1 MQSSQ
6 RGRVCKKHVWCSFF
20 SPFGLNA
27 LLKIFILKACTL
39 EYDIYL
45 RCRLLTKVLIWISGI
60 FIIIR
65 AYFCDRAASDV
76 CRVFAS
82 FLANLFRPDDIQL
95 SNPIKKKK
103 DNPQMP
109 KTCSPVLRSFK
120 VLSSHVGCHLNFM
133 NPCKGEKN
141 TMCKEARLVILA
153 LLWMLI
159 LLSFSCWS
167 CFV

>member
-20 SPFGLNA
+20 SPFGPNA

-60 FIIIR
+60 FIIIQ

-103 DNPQMP
+103 TILTCP
-109 KTCSPVLRSFK
+109 KHVPLFWGLSKSYPLMLDVIWISWIHVRERRTQCAKRHVL
-120 VLSSHVGCHLNFM
+120 
-133 NPCKGEKN
+133 
-141 TMCKEARLVILA
+141 
-153 LLWMLI
+153 
-159 LLSFSCWS
+159 
-167 CFV
+167 

>member
-20 SPFGLNA
+20 SPFGPNA

-65 AYFCDRAASDV
+65 AYLCDRAASDV
-76 CRVFAS
+76 C
-82 FLANLFRPDDIQL
+82 LLFGQFIQTWWHPAFQP
-95 SNPIKKKK
+95 NKKK

>member
-1 MQSSQ
+1 M
-6 RGRVCKKHVWCSFF
+6 
-20 SPFGLNA
+20 
-27 LLKIFILKACTL
+27 
-39 EYDIYL
+39 
-45 RCRLLTKVLIWISGI
+45 VLIFLCMWTERAFKNIYFKSMHFRVWHILEVQATDKSFDLDIWNIYHHTGISVWQSCFWCAPCVCLLFGQ
-60 FIIIR
+60 FIQTWWHP
-65 AYFCDRAASDV
+65 AFQP
-76 CRVFAS
+76 
-82 FLANLFRPDDIQL
+82 N
-95 SNPIKKKK
+95 KKKK

-141 TMCKEARLVILA
+141 TLCKEARLVILA

>member
-20 SPFGLNA
+20 SPFGPNA

-65 AYFCDRAASDV
+65 AYLCDRAASDV

-95 SNPIKKKK
+95 SNPIKKKRQSS
-103 DNPQMP
+103 DAQNMFPCFEVFQ
-109 KTCSPVLRSFK
+109 SLI
-120 VLSSHVGCHLNFM
+120 LSC
-133 NPCKGEKN
+133 
-141 TMCKEARLVILA
+141 
-153 LLWMLI
+153 WMLFEFHE
-159 LLSFSCWS
+159 SM
-167 CFV
+167 